1 MCGQYACSFSS
12 NACAAA
18 LGAWRGSAPAA
29 PWPEFASVASAG
41 PKTGLPPSL
50 LVSYRPLARVRV
62 VPTVPC
68 PQRRSGARV
77 PERAAELGV
86 SWTRAAAS
94 RGERG
99 PTLGNQARAA
109 PLWTC
114 PGRDDGWDHGSDV
127 SLRPTLA
134 HLSSAPAVLPVVLPK
149 RPSFGQCTPLTASR
163 VCSKHA
169 SEALLPAVTTGAPRS
184 RVRDALSNVQGR
196 LKRNSACDARK
207 R

>member
-1 MCGQYACSFSS
+1 M
-12 NACAAA
+12 
-18 LGAWRGSAPAA
+18 
-29 PWPEFASVASAG
+29 
-41 PKTGLPPSL
+41 
-50 LVSYRPLARVRV
+50 
-62 VPTVPC
+62 
-68 PQRRSGARV
+68 
-77 PERAAELGV
+77 PERAWELG
-86 SWTRAAAS
+86 SELDA
-94 RGERG
+94 RGGVARTPRDG
-99 PTLGNQARAA
+99 PRNLARAV
-109 PLWTC
+109 PLWTG
-114 PGRDDGWDHGSDV
+114 PVPDDGWKLRNDV

-134 HLSSAPAVLPVVLPK
+134 HLSGAPAVLPVVLPK

>member
-1 MCGQYACSFSS
+1 MHLRQRYMRQSSGLVFGASLIALSQRFGCS
-12 NACAAA
+12 
-18 LGAWRGSAPAA
+18 
-29 PWPEFASVASAG
+29 SAG
-41 PKTGLPPSL
+41 RAGLEACGYSRRTGLSDCPM
-50 LVSYRPLARVRV
+50 
-62 VPTVPC
+62 

-77 PERAAELGV
+77 PERAWGLGV

-169 SEALLPAVTTGAPRS
+169 SEALLPAVTT
-184 RVRDALSNVQGR
+184 
-196 LKRNSACDARK
+196 
-207 R
+207 